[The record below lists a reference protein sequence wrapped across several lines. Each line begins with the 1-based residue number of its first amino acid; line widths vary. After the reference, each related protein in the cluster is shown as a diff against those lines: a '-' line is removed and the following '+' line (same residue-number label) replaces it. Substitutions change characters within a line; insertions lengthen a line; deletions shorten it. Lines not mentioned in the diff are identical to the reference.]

1 MTLRITV
8 LRVKGAAPMVPLA
21 AEFGDEGGAIGRE
34 VTNTL
39 ALPDPEKHL
48 SRVQALVQCQ
58 GGEFLILDQ
67 GGNPTKI
74 NGHPLGKGNSCLLR
88 SGDQIEMVEY
98 LLGVELLRDE
108 AFPAP
113 QSAADPLGVLGSGL
127 TPMLDP
133 FALPQG
139 AAPVAAEH
147 AVTEV
152 LSSSSGLP
160 PTNDDPFAVFVVSSP
175 ASVVTPAAGSA
186 LGEDPFAAFG
196 APVPRPS
203 APLQPGPQ
211 NDDPLGIGLG
221 QENNPASR
229 DAASVDSLFN
239 LGTSAKSDPFAD
251 SALADPALRPEAP
264 VSGASLDPLALL
276 MGSENARECSSPAVR
291 DDASVLNAAFT
302 PPKAEGGQEL
312 ELEFEFHFPDSEE
325 QVSGPVLAAEGDL
338 SASPGLS
345 PIPPQAEI
353 FAPPLSEQVEPGVV
367 VEPVKASE
375 ALASACS
382 ATATHAEE
390 AALLAAFIKGLG
402 VPGLQPPGGLT
413 PEFMFRL
420 GVVLR
425 EAVQGTMDLLVAR
438 AMTKREVRANVT
450 MIVSKHNNPL
460 KFSPDVGFALT
471 QLLHAKAGTGG
482 FMAPDE
488 AMRDAYD
495 DLRAHQ
501 LGFMAGMRAALAGV
515 LARFKPEELETRLS
529 DKSFLDSVLPA
540 NRKAKLWDLYE
551 QRFSDISREA
561 EDDFHSLF
569 GREFLR
575 AYEEQIQRL
584 EAGQGKD

>member
-1 MTLRITV
+1 MALRITV
-8 LRVKGAAPMVPLA
+8 LRVKGVAPMVPLSA
-21 AEFGDEGGAIGRE
+21 DFSEEGGAIGRE
-34 VTNTL
+34 ASNTL

-74 NGHPLGKGNSCLLR
+74 NGRPLGKGNSCLLR

-98 LLGVELLRDE
+98 LLGVELLRD
-108 AFPAP
+108 AASPAP
-113 QSAADPLGVLGSGL
+113 HSATDPLGVLGAGL
-127 TPMLDP
+127 TPMPDP

-139 AAPVAAEH
+139 AAPGVVEH

-160 PTNDDPFAVFVVSSP
+160 PTNDDPFAVFAVSPP
-175 ASVVTPAAGSA
+175 ASAVHPAVGSA
-186 LGEDPFAAFG
+186 PGDDPFAAFG
-196 APVPRPS
+196 TPASRPS
-203 APLQPGPQ
+203 MSLQPGQ
-211 NDDPLGIGLG
+211 RDDDPLGIGLG
-221 QENNPASR
+221 KESPAST
-229 DAASVDSLFN
+229 DAASVDSLFD

-251 SALADPALRPEAP
+251 SVLADPALRPGTP
-264 VSGASLDPLALL
+264 VSGTNLDPLALL
-276 MGSENARECSSPAVR
+276 MGSENSRDRSSPAVR
-291 DDASVLNAAFT
+291 DDASILNVAFV
-302 PPKAEGGQEL
+302 PPKTEGGKEL
-312 ELEFEFHFPDSEE
+312 ELEFEFHFPESEE
-325 QVSGPVLAAEGDL
+325 QVSGQALAAEGDL
-338 SASPGLS
+338 SASPVLP
-345 PIPPQAEI
+345 PIPPQAET
-353 FAPPLSEQVEPGVV
+353 FASLLPEQVEPDVV
-367 VEPVKASE
+367 VESVKASE
-375 ALASACS
+375 ELASACS
-382 ATATHAEE
+382 ATASHAEE
-390 AALLAAFIKGLG
+390 AALLSAFTKGLG

-471 QLLHAKAGTGG
+471 QLLHAKAGIGG

-515 LARFKPEELETRLS
+515 LVRFKPEELETRLS